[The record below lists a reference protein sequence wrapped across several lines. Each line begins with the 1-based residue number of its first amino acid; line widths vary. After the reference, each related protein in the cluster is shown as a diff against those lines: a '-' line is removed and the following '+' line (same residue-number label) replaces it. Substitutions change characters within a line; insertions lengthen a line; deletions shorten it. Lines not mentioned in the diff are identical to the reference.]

1 MDFETTD
8 SLLFLLMI
16 EPKSSLNT
24 VKKENLFYLFLNA
37 KY

>member
-8 SLLFLLMI
+8 SLLFLLLI

-24 VKKENLFYLFLNA
+24 VKKKKPLLPFL
-37 KY
+37 KC